1 MHKTLSIFALL
12 LFGGVMA
19 FGQVPASPKIH
30 LEAQDSVVSDIL
42 SGRIVSIPV
51 SQRRT
56 TNFNPSTNI
65 SDSAMLFIFDSL
77 RTDGRATIITVY
89 ETDVI
94 DTVGLWQIGSGSNR
108 AQWLNSQRVSYEDFA
123 ITYRDSTEQG
133 VIIHTMLYQY
143 PRTDSTYDGH
153 DTIYL
158 GIEGNTV
165 GDKNF
170 CALYYYPGTLNY
182 NNQRQLESALA
193 IRYGALLHGP
203 YINSLSDTIW
213 DPLGTDSLYGFGVCG
228 IGRDDSLSLLQPK
241 SIIRNG
247 FLSIEAA
254 GGIDNLTHIMM
265 GHNGGEYN
273 YGEDVVSIDT
283 VQYAVVERQWKLRA
297 HGNGATEL
305 IRFVA
310 ELPIPA
316 NAVRLMLTTGDNAE
330 ILTPAE
336 SDGIVFDSVAIVD
349 GQDYYISL
357 LIDPTAIPRKGKGS
371 GCENGI
377 EVIDNYE
384 ADFAVADFRFTVHPN
399 PTTGGYTADISLIE
413 EDVISIQVLDAAGRV
428 VELYTS
434 DEKLAQYKHTGV
446 FDTDGVYYV
455 TVSSNG
461 WQKTIKIVVI
471 R

>member
-1 MHKTLSIFALL
+1 MHKILSIFALL

-89 ETDVI
+89 ETDAI
-94 DTVGLWQIGSGSNR
+94 DTVGLWQIGSGGNR
-108 AQWLNSQRVSYEDFA
+108 AQWLNSQRVSYEDFT

-153 DTIYL
+153 DTLYL

-170 CALYYYPGTLNY
+170 CAFYYYPGPLNHNY
-182 NNQRQLESALA
+182 QCQLESALA

-203 YINSLSDTIW
+203 YINSQSDTLW
-213 DPLGTDSLYGFGVCG
+213 DPLGADSLYGFGVCG
-228 IGRDDSLSLLQPK
+228 IGRDDNLSLIQPK

-247 FLSIEAA
+247 FLLIEATTN
-254 GGIDNLTHIMM
+254 INNLTHVMM
-265 GHNGGEYN
+265 GHNGGEYSF
-273 YGEDVVSIDT
+273 GEDVVLIDT
-283 VQYAVVERQWKLRA
+283 VRYAVVERQWKLRA
-297 HGNGATEL
+297 HGQGATEL

-310 ELPIPA
+310 DLPIPA
-316 NAVRLMLTTGDNAE
+316 NAVRLLLTSGNNVE
-330 ILTPAE
+330 VLTPGE
-336 SDGIVFDSVAIVD
+336 GDGIVFDNIAIVD
-349 GQDYYISL
+349 GQDYYVSL
-357 LIDPTAIPRKGKGS
+357 LIDPTANPHKGNAGGHIQYTDS
-371 GCENGI
+371 
-377 EVIDNYE
+377 IDKDVS
-384 ADFAVADFRFTVHPN
+384 AFTITDFQFTVHPN
-399 PTTGGYTADISLIE
+399 PTTGRYTADISQSE
-413 EDVISIQVLDAAGRV
+413 EDVISIQVQDATGRV
-428 VELYTS
+428 VEQYTT
-434 DEKLAQYKHTGV
+434 DEKMAQYKHTGV
-446 FDTDGVYYV
+446 FDAGGVYYV

-461 WQKTIKIVVI
+461 WQKTIKIIVI